1 MKHLGTITLMTGSLL
16 LTSFGIASCADDV
29 PNIADSAASEY
40 DTAPADSDAEVYD
53 PFTQKP
59 QFADLNEFTATT
71 LDGGSFT
78 AADWADADVTAV
90 NIWSTTC
97 GPCIREMPELAE
109 YAASLPEN
117 LRVMT
122 WCLDAAYVSES
133 TDIGAFMEE
142 CGFTGITLVSG
153 DGDLN
158 TLYGQLLYTPTT
170 VFVDSEGNMVAE
182 PIIGAGSIAE
192 QYDARFA
199 SALKSLGIASE

>member
-1 MKHLGTITLMTGSLL
+1 MKHLGAITLITGSLL
-16 LTSFGIASCADDV
+16 LTSFVSASCADGARDIAQSATLES
-29 PNIADSAASEY
+29 NTSSADSEAA
-40 DTAPADSDAEVYD
+40 TAK
-53 PFTQKP
+53 T
-59 QFADLNEFTATT
+59 QFADLNDFTATT

-122 WCLDAAYVSES
+122 WCLDAEYVSES
-133 TDIGAFMEE
+133 TDIGAFMAE

-153 DGDLN
+153 DGDMH
-158 TLYGQLLYTPTT
+158 TLYTQLLYTPTT
-170 VFVDSEGNMVAE
+170 VFVDSEGNMAAE

-199 SALKSLGIASE
+199 SALESLGIAAE